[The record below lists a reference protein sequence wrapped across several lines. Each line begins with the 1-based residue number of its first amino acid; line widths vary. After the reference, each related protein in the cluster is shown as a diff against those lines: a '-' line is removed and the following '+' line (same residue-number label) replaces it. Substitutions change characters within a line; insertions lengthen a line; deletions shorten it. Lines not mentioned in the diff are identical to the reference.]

1 MPGDSALTVSGLDGW
16 RGSSHVLQGVDLS
29 VADGEAVAVVG
40 RNGVGKTTL
49 VESIFQMGP
58 RTVGEIR
65 FAGQRL
71 DQMVTSQMMSLGIA
85 LVPQGRRLFRSLSV
99 AEHLQLA
106 ARKVS
111 TSSPEDVYEMFPI
124 LEDRGKY
131 PATSLSGGER
141 SMLAI
146 ARAIVTNPRFVVMD
160 EPTEGLAPL
169 LVRKI
174 RETLLEMK
182 QRGVTI
188 LLVEQNLDLA
198 MKVSDRLLVMDR
210 GTIVDSFA
218 TDRINNVEEI
228 RELIVL
234 GRE

>member
-218 TDRINNVEEI
+218 TDRINNLEEI